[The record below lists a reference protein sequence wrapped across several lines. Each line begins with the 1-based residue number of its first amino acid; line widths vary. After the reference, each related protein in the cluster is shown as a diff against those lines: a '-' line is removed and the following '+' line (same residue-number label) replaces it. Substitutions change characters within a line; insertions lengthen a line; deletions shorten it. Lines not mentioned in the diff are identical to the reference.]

1 MIKMDWEDVKVVLLS
16 KPAVLMYEI
25 IVLVILLGLVIY
37 VLRTRKKR
45 KKEIVNYRESERK
58 NSLNKALTNEKRG
71 GNL

>member
-1 MIKMDWEDVKVVLLS
+1 MDWEDVKVVLLS